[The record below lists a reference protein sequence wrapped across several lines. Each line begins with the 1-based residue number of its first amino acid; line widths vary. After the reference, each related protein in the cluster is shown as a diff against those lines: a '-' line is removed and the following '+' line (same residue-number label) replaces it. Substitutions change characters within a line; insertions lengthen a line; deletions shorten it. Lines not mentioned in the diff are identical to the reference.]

1 MPQAKLRVVSF
12 SQRLCSRPASR
23 MLMSAA
29 LRFKGYCLATWRRS
43 ECIQTQT
50 CIILE
55 VDGSSWSRPDVT
67 IWGMQNRLTANSG
80 EFLEL
85 PAEELVFAQQEAEDL
100 AKQVGRPTRV
110 IGWAI
115 SRSRAESP
123 NDEDLERQLH
133 YQLVVDG
140 HFVGLAVK
148 PAQQKGAGLQSA
160 MTAFRSVQ
168 QQADSS
174 RLRQTPQVIVVPQ
187 CLLLPQDPVS
197 HLSIEPLVTM
207 LVEAWER
214 QKKTTDD
221 SERSPLCARASVRS
235 FCRRFEGL
243 SSLLQNEV
251 LQLQSLAADLDH
263 NAEVLSAVNQQM
275 SSQDSPTWLPGRT
288 PGAFRPEPLETRPHV
303 QGGEA
308 SKSEEGAQGQSKRV
322 RGPAVSAEA
331 EIRWQ
336 DQPKEHTSAP
346 ASSAG
351 AIGAGKFLQ
360 KVDQSRRL
368 AGGSA
373 VHCDEASSTSTP
385 SGALESRQCSRKPVR
400 NTGLCA
406 QRSGKATPPSLMME
420 PEDPAPENKTKPA
433 DAVTVVDVDLGSRPL
448 LKRRRAIDTQEMMAG
463 LAQSAAGPVQ
473 RGSWNE
479 LGWV

>member
-110 IGWAI
+110 VGWAI

-221 SERSPLCARASVRS
+221 SEQSPLCARASVRS

-351 AIGAGKFLQ
+351 AIVAGLLEEA
-360 KVDQSRRL
+360 QSIATRPCNHL
-368 AGGSA
+368 
-373 VHCDEASSTSTP
+373 
-385 SGALESRQCSRKPVR
+385 
-400 NTGLCA
+400 
-406 QRSGKATPPSLMME
+406 RSGEACFDYFWGPKRVGTFML
-420 PEDPAPENKTKPA
+420 DPFVIRFKGADEENCGANRHHVFLSSNHVRLRLKTGNLVKLVVGPA
-433 DAVTVVDVDLGSRPL
+433 VSNL
-448 LKRRRAIDTQEMMAG
+448 
-463 LAQSAAGPVQ
+463 
-473 RGSWNE
+473 
-479 LGWV
+479 

>member
-1 MPQAKLRVVSF
+1 MEDASGQAQGRVFLAEAVFQACLTYAHVSCVEVQGLLF
-12 SQRLCSRPASR
+12 
-23 MLMSAA
+23 
-29 LRFKGYCLATWRRS
+29 GDV
-43 ECIQTQT
+43 E
-50 CIILE
+50 E

-336 DQPKEHTSAP
+336 DQPKANRGTQEHTSAP

>member
-336 DQPKEHTSAP
+336 DQPKANRGTQEHTSAP

-351 AIGAGKFLQ
+351 AIVAGL
-360 KVDQSRRL
+360 L
-368 AGGSA
+368 
-373 VHCDEASSTSTP
+373 EASSTSTP

>member
-1 MPQAKLRVVSF
+1 MEDASGQAQGRVF
-12 SQRLCSRPASR
+12 
-23 MLMSAA
+23 
-29 LRFKGYCLATWRRS
+29 LA
-43 ECIQTQT
+43 
-50 CIILE
+50 E
-55 VDGSSWSRPDVT
+55 VQGLLFGDVEE

-174 RLRQTPQVIVVPQ
+174 RLRQTPQ
-187 CLLLPQDPVS
+187 DPVS

-303 QGGEA
+303 QA

-336 DQPKEHTSAP
+336 DQPKANRGTQEHTSAP

-351 AIGAGKFLQ
+351 AIVAGL
-360 KVDQSRRL
+360 L
-368 AGGSA
+368 
-373 VHCDEASSTSTP
+373 EASSTSTP

>member
-1 MPQAKLRVVSF
+1 MEDASGQAQGRVFLAEAVFQACLTYAHVSCVEVQGLLF
-12 SQRLCSRPASR
+12 
-23 MLMSAA
+23 
-29 LRFKGYCLATWRRS
+29 GDV
-43 ECIQTQT
+43 E
-50 CIILE
+50 E

-243 SSLLQNEV
+243 SSLLQNEEITFDKNFKDDIPLTRQV

-336 DQPKEHTSAP
+336 DQPKANRGTQEHTSAP

-351 AIGAGKFLQ
+351 AIGVEHLDAK
-360 KVDQSRRL
+360 RR
-368 AGGSA
+368 AREQA
-373 VHCDEASSTSTP
+373 VLSQA
-385 SGALESRQCSRKPVR
+385 
-400 NTGLCA
+400 CA
-406 QRSGKATPPSLMME
+406 QHGPLRAAQRKGYP
-420 PEDPAPENKTKPA
+420 TKL
-433 DAVTVVDVDLGSRPL
+433 DDG
-448 LKRRRAIDTQEMMAG
+448 AG
-463 LAQSAAGPVQ
+463 QSQ
-473 RGSWNE
+473 RTLSQWWM
-479 LGWV
+479 LI

>member
-1 MPQAKLRVVSF
+1 MEDASGQAQGRVFLAEAVFQACLTYAHVSCVEVQGLLF
-12 SQRLCSRPASR
+12 
-23 MLMSAA
+23 
-29 LRFKGYCLATWRRS
+29 GDV
-43 ECIQTQT
+43 E
-50 CIILE
+50 E

-110 IGWAI
+110 VGWAI

-221 SERSPLCARASVRS
+221 SEQSPLCARASVRS

-243 SSLLQNEV
+243 SSLLQNEEITFDKNFKDDIPLTRQV

-336 DQPKEHTSAP
+336 DQPKANRGTQEHTSAP

-351 AIGAGKFLQ
+351 AIVAGLLEEA
-360 KVDQSRRL
+360 QSIATRPCNHL
-368 AGGSA
+368 
-373 VHCDEASSTSTP
+373 
-385 SGALESRQCSRKPVR
+385 
-400 NTGLCA
+400 
-406 QRSGKATPPSLMME
+406 RSGEACFDYFWGPKRVGTFML
-420 PEDPAPENKTKPA
+420 DPFVIRFKGADEENCGANRHHVFLSSNHVRLRLKTGNLVKLVVGPA
-433 DAVTVVDVDLGSRPL
+433 VSNL
-448 LKRRRAIDTQEMMAG
+448 
-463 LAQSAAGPVQ
+463 
-473 RGSWNE
+473 
-479 LGWV
+479 

>member
-174 RLRQTPQVIVVPQ
+174 RLRQTPQ
-187 CLLLPQDPVS
+187 DPVS

-243 SSLLQNEV
+243 SSLLQNEANNSLLSASEDPECLKVHVRAGPQSMFHRLQV

-336 DQPKEHTSAP
+336 DQPKANRGTQEHTSAP

-351 AIGAGKFLQ
+351 AIVAGLLEEA
-360 KVDQSRRL
+360 QSIATRPCNHL
-368 AGGSA
+368 
-373 VHCDEASSTSTP
+373 
-385 SGALESRQCSRKPVR
+385 
-400 NTGLCA
+400 
-406 QRSGKATPPSLMME
+406 RSGDACFDYFWGPKRVGTFML
-420 PEDPAPENKTKPA
+420 DPFVIRFKGADEENCGANRHHVFLSSNHVRLRLKTGNLVKLVVGPA
-433 DAVTVVDVDLGSRPL
+433 VSNL
-448 LKRRRAIDTQEMMAG
+448 
-463 LAQSAAGPVQ
+463 
-473 RGSWNE
+473 
-479 LGWV
+479 

>member
-1 MPQAKLRVVSF
+1 MEDASGQAQGRVFLAEAVFQACLTYAHVSCVEVQGLLF
-12 SQRLCSRPASR
+12 
-23 MLMSAA
+23 
-29 LRFKGYCLATWRRS
+29 GDV
-43 ECIQTQT
+43 E
-50 CIILE
+50 E

-174 RLRQTPQVIVVPQ
+174 RLRQT
-187 CLLLPQDPVS
+187 PQDPVS

-448 LKRRRAIDTQEMMAG
+448 LKRRRAIDTQAG
-463 LAQSAAGPVQ
+463 
-473 RGSWNE
+473 
-479 LGWV
+479 

>member
-1 MPQAKLRVVSF
+1 MEDASGQAQGRVFLAEAVFQACLTYAHVSCVEVQGLLF
-12 SQRLCSRPASR
+12 
-23 MLMSAA
+23 
-29 LRFKGYCLATWRRS
+29 GDV
-43 ECIQTQT
+43 E
-50 CIILE
+50 E

-174 RLRQTPQVIVVPQ
+174 RLRQTPQ
-187 CLLLPQDPVS
+187 DPVS

-303 QGGEA
+303 QA

>member
-1 MPQAKLRVVSF
+1 MEDASGQAQGRVFLAEAVFQACLTYAHVSCVEVQGLLF
-12 SQRLCSRPASR
+12 
-23 MLMSAA
+23 
-29 LRFKGYCLATWRRS
+29 GDV
-43 ECIQTQT
+43 E
-50 CIILE
+50 E

-110 IGWAI
+110 VGWAI

-174 RLRQTPQVIVVPQ
+174 RLRQTPQ
-187 CLLLPQDPVS
+187 DPVS

-221 SERSPLCARASVRS
+221 SEQSPLCARASVRS

-448 LKRRRAIDTQEMMAG
+448 LKRRRAIDTQAG
-463 LAQSAAGPVQ
+463 
-473 RGSWNE
+473 
-479 LGWV
+479 

>member
-1 MPQAKLRVVSF
+1 MEDASGQAQGRVFLAEAVFQACLTYAHVS
-12 SQRLCSRPASR
+12 CV
-23 MLMSAA
+23 
-29 LRFKGYCLATWRRS
+29 
-43 ECIQTQT
+43 
-50 CIILE
+50 E
-55 VDGSSWSRPDVT
+55 VQGLLFGDVEE

-174 RLRQTPQVIVVPQ
+174 RLRQT
-187 CLLLPQDPVS
+187 PQDPVS

-351 AIGAGKFLQ
+351 AIVAGL
-360 KVDQSRRL
+360 L
-368 AGGSA
+368 
-373 VHCDEASSTSTP
+373 EASSTSTP

>member
-1 MPQAKLRVVSF
+1 MLDTVTEPRVAHSSQF
-12 SQRLCSRPASR
+12 GSQERRRQRLLDLTWDGERARARGRRPCSS
-23 MLMSAA
+23 
-29 LRFKGYCLATWRRS
+29 
-43 ECIQTQT
+43 
-50 CIILE
+50 
-55 VDGSSWSRPDVT
+55 
-67 IWGMQNRLTANSG
+67 
-80 EFLEL
+80 
-85 PAEELVFAQQEAEDL
+85 
-100 AKQVGRPTRV
+100 
-110 IGWAI
+110 
-115 SRSRAESP
+115 
-123 NDEDLERQLH
+123 
-133 YQLVVDG
+133 
-140 HFVGLAVK
+140 
-148 PAQQKGAGLQSA
+148 
-160 MTAFRSVQ
+160 
-168 QQADSS
+168 
-174 RLRQTPQVIVVPQ
+174 
-187 CLLLPQDPVS
+187 QDPVS

-303 QGGEA
+303 QA

-336 DQPKEHTSAP
+336 DQPKANRGTQEHTSAP

-351 AIGAGKFLQ
+351 AIVAGL
-360 KVDQSRRL
+360 L
-368 AGGSA
+368 
-373 VHCDEASSTSTP
+373 EASSTSTP

>member
-1 MPQAKLRVVSF
+1 MEDASGQAQGRVFLAEAVFQACLTYAHVS
-12 SQRLCSRPASR
+12 CV
-23 MLMSAA
+23 
-29 LRFKGYCLATWRRS
+29 
-43 ECIQTQT
+43 
-50 CIILE
+50 E
-55 VDGSSWSRPDVT
+55 VQGLLFGDVEE

-174 RLRQTPQVIVVPQ
+174 RLRQT
-187 CLLLPQDPVS
+187 PQDPVS

-336 DQPKEHTSAP
+336 DQPKANRGTQEHTSAP

-351 AIGAGKFLQ
+351 AIGVEHLDAK
-360 KVDQSRRL
+360 RR
-368 AGGSA
+368 AREQA
-373 VHCDEASSTSTP
+373 VLSQA
-385 SGALESRQCSRKPVR
+385 
-400 NTGLCA
+400 CA
-406 QRSGKATPPSLMME
+406 QHGPLRAAQRKGYP
-420 PEDPAPENKTKPA
+420 TKL
-433 DAVTVVDVDLGSRPL
+433 DDG
-448 LKRRRAIDTQEMMAG
+448 AG
-463 LAQSAAGPVQ
+463 QSQ
-473 RGSWNE
+473 RTLSQWWM
-479 LGWV
+479 LI

>member
-1 MPQAKLRVVSF
+1 MEDASGQAQGRVFLAEAVFQACLTYAHVSCVEVQGLLF
-12 SQRLCSRPASR
+12 
-23 MLMSAA
+23 
-29 LRFKGYCLATWRRS
+29 GDV
-43 ECIQTQT
+43 E
-50 CIILE
+50 E

-174 RLRQTPQVIVVPQ
+174 RLRQT
-187 CLLLPQDPVS
+187 PQDPVS

-336 DQPKEHTSAP
+336 DQPKANRGTQEHTSAP

-351 AIGAGKFLQ
+351 AIGVEHLDAK
-360 KVDQSRRL
+360 R
-368 AGGSA
+368 
-373 VHCDEASSTSTP
+373 
-385 SGALESRQCSRKPVR
+385 
-400 NTGLCA
+400 
-406 QRSGKATPPSLMME
+406 RSGKATPPSLMME

-448 LKRRRAIDTQEMMAG
+448 LKRRRAIDTQAG
-463 LAQSAAGPVQ
+463 
-473 RGSWNE
+473 
-479 LGWV
+479 

>member
-1 MPQAKLRVVSF
+1 MEDASGQAQGRVFLAEAVFQACLTYAHVSCVEVQGLLF
-12 SQRLCSRPASR
+12 
-23 MLMSAA
+23 
-29 LRFKGYCLATWRRS
+29 GDV
-43 ECIQTQT
+43 E
-50 CIILE
+50 E

-110 IGWAI
+110 VGWAI

-174 RLRQTPQVIVVPQ
+174 RLRQTPQ
-187 CLLLPQDPVS
+187 DPVS

-221 SERSPLCARASVRS
+221 SEQSPLCARASVRS

-336 DQPKEHTSAP
+336 DQPKANRGTQEHTSAP

-351 AIGAGKFLQ
+351 AIGVEHLDAK
-360 KVDQSRRL
+360 R
-368 AGGSA
+368 
-373 VHCDEASSTSTP
+373 
-385 SGALESRQCSRKPVR
+385 
-400 NTGLCA
+400 
-406 QRSGKATPPSLMME
+406 RSGKATPPSLMME

-448 LKRRRAIDTQEMMAG
+448 LKRRRAIDTQAG
-463 LAQSAAGPVQ
+463 
-473 RGSWNE
+473 
-479 LGWV
+479 

>member
-1 MPQAKLRVVSF
+1 MEDASGQAQGRVFLAEAVFQACLTYAHVSCVEVQGLLF
-12 SQRLCSRPASR
+12 
-23 MLMSAA
+23 
-29 LRFKGYCLATWRRS
+29 GDV
-43 ECIQTQT
+43 E
-50 CIILE
+50 E

-336 DQPKEHTSAP
+336 DQPKANRGTQEHTSAP

-448 LKRRRAIDTQEMMAG
+448 LKRRRAIDTQAG
-463 LAQSAAGPVQ
+463 
-473 RGSWNE
+473 
-479 LGWV
+479 

>member
-1 MPQAKLRVVSF
+1 MEDASGQAQGRVFLAEAVFQACLTYAHVSCVEVQGLLF
-12 SQRLCSRPASR
+12 
-23 MLMSAA
+23 
-29 LRFKGYCLATWRRS
+29 GDV
-43 ECIQTQT
+43 E
-50 CIILE
+50 E

>member
-174 RLRQTPQVIVVPQ
+174 RLRQTPQ
-187 CLLLPQDPVS
+187 DPVS

-243 SSLLQNEV
+243 SSLLQNEEITFDKNFKDDIPLTRQV

-336 DQPKEHTSAP
+336 DQPKANRGTQEHTSAP

-351 AIGAGKFLQ
+351 AIGVEHLDAK
-360 KVDQSRRL
+360 R
-368 AGGSA
+368 
-373 VHCDEASSTSTP
+373 
-385 SGALESRQCSRKPVR
+385 
-400 NTGLCA
+400 
-406 QRSGKATPPSLMME
+406 RSGKATPPSLMME

>member
-1 MPQAKLRVVSF
+1 MEDASGQAQGRVFLAEAVFQACLTYAHVSCVEVQGLLF
-12 SQRLCSRPASR
+12 
-23 MLMSAA
+23 
-29 LRFKGYCLATWRRS
+29 GDV
-43 ECIQTQT
+43 E
-50 CIILE
+50 E

-110 IGWAI
+110 VGWAI

-221 SERSPLCARASVRS
+221 SEQSPLCARASVRS

-336 DQPKEHTSAP
+336 DQPKANRGTQEHTSAP

>member
-1 MPQAKLRVVSF
+1 MEDASGQAQGRVFLAEAVFQACLTYAHVSCVEVQGLLF
-12 SQRLCSRPASR
+12 
-23 MLMSAA
+23 
-29 LRFKGYCLATWRRS
+29 GDV
-43 ECIQTQT
+43 E
-50 CIILE
+50 E

-110 IGWAI
+110 VGWAI

-221 SERSPLCARASVRS
+221 SEQSPLCARASVRS

-336 DQPKEHTSAP
+336 DQPKANRGTQEHTSAP

-448 LKRRRAIDTQEMMAG
+448 LKRRRAIDTQAG
-463 LAQSAAGPVQ
+463 
-473 RGSWNE
+473 
-479 LGWV
+479 

>member
-1 MPQAKLRVVSF
+1 MEDASGQAQGRVFLAEAVFQACLTYAHVSCVEVQGLLF
-12 SQRLCSRPASR
+12 
-23 MLMSAA
+23 
-29 LRFKGYCLATWRRS
+29 GDV
-43 ECIQTQT
+43 E
-50 CIILE
+50 E

-174 RLRQTPQVIVVPQ
+174 RLRQT
-187 CLLLPQDPVS
+187 PQDPVS

-336 DQPKEHTSAP
+336 DQPKANRGTQEHTSAP

-448 LKRRRAIDTQEMMAG
+448 LKRRRAIDTQAG
-463 LAQSAAGPVQ
+463 
-473 RGSWNE
+473 
-479 LGWV
+479 

>member
-1 MPQAKLRVVSF
+1 MEDASGQAQGRVFLAEAVFQACLTYAHVS
-12 SQRLCSRPASR
+12 CV
-23 MLMSAA
+23 
-29 LRFKGYCLATWRRS
+29 
-43 ECIQTQT
+43 
-50 CIILE
+50 E
-55 VDGSSWSRPDVT
+55 VQGLLFGDVEE

-110 IGWAI
+110 VGWAI

-174 RLRQTPQVIVVPQ
+174 RLRQTPQ
-187 CLLLPQDPVS
+187 DPVS

-221 SERSPLCARASVRS
+221 SEQSPLCARASVRS

-243 SSLLQNEV
+243 SSLLQNEEITFDKNFKDDIPLTRQV

-336 DQPKEHTSAP
+336 DQPKANRGTQEHTSAP

-351 AIGAGKFLQ
+351 AIGVEHLDAK
-360 KVDQSRRL
+360 R
-368 AGGSA
+368 
-373 VHCDEASSTSTP
+373 
-385 SGALESRQCSRKPVR
+385 
-400 NTGLCA
+400 
-406 QRSGKATPPSLMME
+406 RSGKATPPSLMME

-448 LKRRRAIDTQEMMAG
+448 LKRRRAIDTQAG
-463 LAQSAAGPVQ
+463 
-473 RGSWNE
+473 
-479 LGWV
+479 

>member
-110 IGWAI
+110 VGWAI

-174 RLRQTPQVIVVPQ
+174 RLRQTPQ
-187 CLLLPQDPVS
+187 DPVS

-221 SERSPLCARASVRS
+221 SEQSPLCARASVRS

-336 DQPKEHTSAP
+336 DQPKANRGTQEHTSAP

-351 AIGAGKFLQ
+351 AIVAGLLEEA
-360 KVDQSRRL
+360 QSIATRPCNHL
-368 AGGSA
+368 
-373 VHCDEASSTSTP
+373 
-385 SGALESRQCSRKPVR
+385 
-400 NTGLCA
+400 
-406 QRSGKATPPSLMME
+406 RSGEACFDYFWGPKRVGTFML
-420 PEDPAPENKTKPA
+420 DPFVIRFKGADEENCGANRHHVFLSSNHVRLRLKTGNLVKLVVGPA
-433 DAVTVVDVDLGSRPL
+433 VSNL
-448 LKRRRAIDTQEMMAG
+448 
-463 LAQSAAGPVQ
+463 
-473 RGSWNE
+473 
-479 LGWV
+479 

>member
-1 MPQAKLRVVSF
+1 MEDASGQAQGRVFLAEAVFQACLTYAHVSCVEVQGLLF
-12 SQRLCSRPASR
+12 
-23 MLMSAA
+23 
-29 LRFKGYCLATWRRS
+29 GDV
-43 ECIQTQT
+43 E
-50 CIILE
+50 E

-243 SSLLQNEV
+243 SSLLQNEEITFDKNFKDDIPLTRQV

-303 QGGEA
+303 QA

-336 DQPKEHTSAP
+336 DQPKANRGTQEHTSAP

-351 AIGAGKFLQ
+351 AIGVEHLDAK
-360 KVDQSRRL
+360 RR
-368 AGGSA
+368 AREQA
-373 VHCDEASSTSTP
+373 VLSQA
-385 SGALESRQCSRKPVR
+385 
-400 NTGLCA
+400 CA
-406 QRSGKATPPSLMME
+406 QHGPLRAAQRKGYP
-420 PEDPAPENKTKPA
+420 TKLDDGAGRP
-433 DAVTVVDVDLGSRPL
+433 GS
-448 LKRRRAIDTQEMMAG
+448 
-463 LAQSAAGPVQ
+463 
-473 RGSWNE
+473 
-479 LGWV
+479 

>member
-1 MPQAKLRVVSF
+1 MEDASGQAQGRVFLAEAVFQACLTYAHVSCVEVQGLLF
-12 SQRLCSRPASR
+12 
-23 MLMSAA
+23 
-29 LRFKGYCLATWRRS
+29 GDV
-43 ECIQTQT
+43 E
-50 CIILE
+50 E

-174 RLRQTPQVIVVPQ
+174 RLRQTPQ
-187 CLLLPQDPVS
+187 DPVS

-303 QGGEA
+303 QA

-336 DQPKEHTSAP
+336 DQPKANRGTQEHTSAP

-351 AIGAGKFLQ
+351 AIVAGL
-360 KVDQSRRL
+360 L
-368 AGGSA
+368 
-373 VHCDEASSTSTP
+373 EASSTSTP

-448 LKRRRAIDTQEMMAG
+448 LKRRRAIDTQAG
-463 LAQSAAGPVQ
+463 
-473 RGSWNE
+473 
-479 LGWV
+479 

>member
-1 MPQAKLRVVSF
+1 MEDASGQAQGRVFLAEAVFQACLTYAHVSCVEVQGLLF
-12 SQRLCSRPASR
+12 
-23 MLMSAA
+23 
-29 LRFKGYCLATWRRS
+29 GDV
-43 ECIQTQT
+43 E
-50 CIILE
+50 E

-110 IGWAI
+110 VGWAI

-174 RLRQTPQVIVVPQ
+174 RLRQTPQ
-187 CLLLPQDPVS
+187 DPVS

-221 SERSPLCARASVRS
+221 SEQSPLCARASVRS

-336 DQPKEHTSAP
+336 DQPKANRGTQEHTSAP

-448 LKRRRAIDTQEMMAG
+448 LKRRRAIDTQAG
-463 LAQSAAGPVQ
+463 
-473 RGSWNE
+473 
-479 LGWV
+479 

>member
-174 RLRQTPQVIVVPQ
+174 RLRQTPQ
-187 CLLLPQDPVS
+187 DPVS

-336 DQPKEHTSAP
+336 DQPKANRGTQEHTSAP

-351 AIGAGKFLQ
+351 AIVAGLLEEA
-360 KVDQSRRL
+360 QSIATRPCNHL
-368 AGGSA
+368 
-373 VHCDEASSTSTP
+373 
-385 SGALESRQCSRKPVR
+385 
-400 NTGLCA
+400 
-406 QRSGKATPPSLMME
+406 RSGDACFDYFWGPKRVGTFML
-420 PEDPAPENKTKPA
+420 DPFVIRFKGADEENCGANRHHVFLSSNHVRLRLKTGNLVKLVVGPA
-433 DAVTVVDVDLGSRPL
+433 VSNL
-448 LKRRRAIDTQEMMAG
+448 
-463 LAQSAAGPVQ
+463 
-473 RGSWNE
+473 
-479 LGWV
+479 

>member
-1 MPQAKLRVVSF
+1 MEDASGQAQGRVFLAEAVFQACLTYAHVSCVEVQGLLF
-12 SQRLCSRPASR
+12 
-23 MLMSAA
+23 
-29 LRFKGYCLATWRRS
+29 GDV
-43 ECIQTQT
+43 E
-50 CIILE
+50 E

-110 IGWAI
+110 VGWAI

-221 SERSPLCARASVRS
+221 SEQSPLCARASVRS

-336 DQPKEHTSAP
+336 DQPKANRGTQEHTSAP

-351 AIGAGKFLQ
+351 AIGVEHLDAK
-360 KVDQSRRL
+360 R
-368 AGGSA
+368 
-373 VHCDEASSTSTP
+373 
-385 SGALESRQCSRKPVR
+385 
-400 NTGLCA
+400 
-406 QRSGKATPPSLMME
+406 RSGKATPPSLMME

-448 LKRRRAIDTQEMMAG
+448 LKRRRAIDTQAG
-463 LAQSAAGPVQ
+463 
-473 RGSWNE
+473 
-479 LGWV
+479 

>member
-1 MPQAKLRVVSF
+1 MEDASGQAQGRVFLAEAVFQACLTYAHVS
-12 SQRLCSRPASR
+12 CV
-23 MLMSAA
+23 
-29 LRFKGYCLATWRRS
+29 
-43 ECIQTQT
+43 
-50 CIILE
+50 E
-55 VDGSSWSRPDVT
+55 VQGLLFGDVEE

-110 IGWAI
+110 VGWAI

-174 RLRQTPQVIVVPQ
+174 RLRQTPQ
-187 CLLLPQDPVS
+187 DPVS

-221 SERSPLCARASVRS
+221 SEQSPLCARASVRS

-243 SSLLQNEV
+243 SSLLQNEEITFDKNFKDDIPLTRQV

-336 DQPKEHTSAP
+336 DQPKANRGTQEHTSAP

-351 AIGAGKFLQ
+351 AIGVEHLDAK
-360 KVDQSRRL
+360 RR
-368 AGGSA
+368 AREQA
-373 VHCDEASSTSTP
+373 VLSQA
-385 SGALESRQCSRKPVR
+385 
-400 NTGLCA
+400 CA
-406 QRSGKATPPSLMME
+406 QHGPLRAAQRKGYP
-420 PEDPAPENKTKPA
+420 TKLDDGAGRP
-433 DAVTVVDVDLGSRPL
+433 GS
-448 LKRRRAIDTQEMMAG
+448 
-463 LAQSAAGPVQ
+463 
-473 RGSWNE
+473 
-479 LGWV
+479 

>member
-336 DQPKEHTSAP
+336 DQPKANRGTQEHTSAP

-351 AIGAGKFLQ
+351 AIGVEHLDAK
-360 KVDQSRRL
+360 RR
-368 AGGSA
+368 AREQA
-373 VHCDEASSTSTP
+373 VLSQA
-385 SGALESRQCSRKPVR
+385 
-400 NTGLCA
+400 CA
-406 QRSGKATPPSLMME
+406 QHGPLRAAQRKGYP
-420 PEDPAPENKTKPA
+420 TKL
-433 DAVTVVDVDLGSRPL
+433 DDG
-448 LKRRRAIDTQEMMAG
+448 AG
-463 LAQSAAGPVQ
+463 QSQ
-473 RGSWNE
+473 RTLSQWWM
-479 LGWV
+479 LI

>member
-1 MPQAKLRVVSF
+1 MEDASGQAQGRVFLAEAVFQACLTYAHVSCVEVQGLLF
-12 SQRLCSRPASR
+12 
-23 MLMSAA
+23 
-29 LRFKGYCLATWRRS
+29 GDV
-43 ECIQTQT
+43 E
-50 CIILE
+50 E

-336 DQPKEHTSAP
+336 DQPKANRGTQEHTSAP

-351 AIGAGKFLQ
+351 AIGVEHLDAK
-360 KVDQSRRL
+360 R
-368 AGGSA
+368 
-373 VHCDEASSTSTP
+373 
-385 SGALESRQCSRKPVR
+385 
-400 NTGLCA
+400 
-406 QRSGKATPPSLMME
+406 RSGKATPPSLMME

-448 LKRRRAIDTQEMMAG
+448 LKRRRAIDTQAG
-463 LAQSAAGPVQ
+463 
-473 RGSWNE
+473 
-479 LGWV
+479 

>member
-1 MPQAKLRVVSF
+1 MEDASGQAQGRVF
-12 SQRLCSRPASR
+12 
-23 MLMSAA
+23 
-29 LRFKGYCLATWRRS
+29 LA
-43 ECIQTQT
+43 EVQG
-50 CIILE
+50 LLFGDVEE

-303 QGGEA
+303 QA

-336 DQPKEHTSAP
+336 DQPKANRGTQEHTSAP

-351 AIGAGKFLQ
+351 AIVAGL
-360 KVDQSRRL
+360 L
-368 AGGSA
+368 
-373 VHCDEASSTSTP
+373 EASSTSTP

>member
-1 MPQAKLRVVSF
+1 MEDASGQAQGRVFLAEAVFQACLTYAHVS
-12 SQRLCSRPASR
+12 CV
-23 MLMSAA
+23 
-29 LRFKGYCLATWRRS
+29 
-43 ECIQTQT
+43 
-50 CIILE
+50 E
-55 VDGSSWSRPDVT
+55 VQGLLFGDVEE

-110 IGWAI
+110 VGWAI

-221 SERSPLCARASVRS
+221 SEQSPLCARASVRS

-336 DQPKEHTSAP
+336 DQPKANRGTQEHTSAP

>member
-1 MPQAKLRVVSF
+1 MEDASGQAQGRVFLAEAVFQACLTYAHVSCVEVQGLLF
-12 SQRLCSRPASR
+12 
-23 MLMSAA
+23 
-29 LRFKGYCLATWRRS
+29 GDV
-43 ECIQTQT
+43 E
-50 CIILE
+50 E

-448 LKRRRAIDTQEMMAG
+448 LKRRRAIDTQAG
-463 LAQSAAGPVQ
+463 
-473 RGSWNE
+473 
-479 LGWV
+479 